1 MWRQSV
7 VNAFQEQFLKLGL
20 VDEKKINQTKHEKH
34 KQVTQQRH
42 NKQPP
47 VDAAKRAAQQ
57 AQQAKAER
65 DHLLNDER
73 QAVAARKAAAAEIK
87 QLVAENRQPKGSGD
101 VPYNFTD
108 GTKIRRLYMTEALRA
123 QIMKGVMAIV
133 KAVGHYEV
141 VPIAIADKIRQRNA
155 QCVIQLS
162 TEASVDAPAV
172 DDPYGDYKIPDDL
185 IW

>member
-1 MWRQSV
+1 MA
-7 VNAFQEQFLKLGL
+7 NAFQEQFLKLGL

-34 KQVTQQRH
+34 KQTTQQRH
-42 NKQPP
+42 SKQPP

-65 DHLLNDER
+65 DRLLNEER
-73 QAVAARKAAAAEIK
+73 QAVAAKKAATAEIK
-87 QLVAENRQPKGSGD
+87 QLVAENRQPKGNGD

-123 QIMKGVMAIV
+123 QLMKGVMAIV
-133 KAVGHYEV
+133 KAGGQYEV
-141 VPIAIADKIRQRNA
+141 VPIAIADKIRQRSA
-155 QCVIQLS
+155 QCVILLS
-162 TEASVDAPAV
+162 TEPTSGAPAA
-172 DDPYGDYKIPDDL
+172 DDPYGDYKVPDDL

>member
-1 MWRQSV
+1 M

-57 AQQAKAER
+57 TQQAKAER
-65 DHLLNDER
+65 DRLLNDER

-87 QLVAENRQPKGSGD
+87 QLVAENRQPKGNGD